1 MEIKISDIWTLE
13 EWLNIFKGEK
23 KMKHFYFI
31 ENESGEE
38 FIAGAHSYHDAEE
51 IARNVGRC
59 IARECGWDDYSIEF
73 QYEMT
78 EEEAEASGL
87 DEY

>member
-1 MEIKISDIWTLE
+1 
-13 EWLNIFKGEK
+13 
-23 KMKHFYFI
+23 MKHFYFI

-38 FIAGAHSYHDAEE
+38 FIVGADTYYEAEDIALDVAHD
-51 IARNVGRC
+51 IAMHYNL
-59 IARECGWDDYSIEF
+59 DDATIEF

>member
-1 MEIKISDIWTLE
+1 
-13 EWLNIFKGEK
+13 
-23 KMKHFYFI
+23 MKHFYFI

-38 FIAGAHSYHDAEE
+38 FIVGAGSYREAEE
-51 IARNVGRC
+51 IARDVGQS
-59 IARECGWDDYSIEF
+59 IALNCGWDDYSIEF

>member
-1 MEIKISDIWTLE
+1 
-13 EWLNIFKGEK
+13 
-23 KMKHFYFI
+23 MKHFYFI

-38 FIAGAHSYHDAEE
+38 FIVGADTYCEAEDVALDVAHD
-51 IARNVGRC
+51 IAMYYNL
-59 IARECGWDDYSIEF
+59 DDTTIEF

>member
-1 MEIKISDIWTLE
+1 
-13 EWLNIFKGEK
+13 
-23 KMKHFYFI
+23 MKHFYFI

-38 FIAGAHSYHDAEE
+38 FIVGANNYREAEE
-51 IARNVGRC
+51 FARDVGRS
-59 IARECGWDDYSIEF
+59 IALNCGWDDYSIEF

>member
-1 MEIKISDIWTLE
+1 
-13 EWLNIFKGEK
+13 
-23 KMKHFYFI
+23 MKHFYFI
-31 ENESGEE
+31 ENESGEG
-38 FIAGAHSYHDAEE
+38 FIVGADNYREAEE
-51 IARNVGRC
+51 IARDVGQS
-59 IARECGWDDYSIEF
+59 ITLNCGWDDYSIEF

>member
-1 MEIKISDIWTLE
+1 
-13 EWLNIFKGEK
+13 
-23 KMKHFYFI
+23 MKHFYFI

-38 FIAGAHSYHDAEE
+38 FIAGANTYYEAEQ
-51 IARNVGRC
+51 IARDVGRC

>member
-1 MEIKISDIWTLE
+1 
-13 EWLNIFKGEK
+13 
-23 KMKHFYFI
+23 MKHFYFI

-38 FIAGAHSYHDAEE
+38 FIVGADNYREAKE
-51 IARNVGRC
+51 IARDVGQS
-59 IARECGWDDYSIEF
+59 IALNCGWDDYSIEF